1 MEKWLIG
8 AIVITVGVALVLLQG
23 RSIKRR
29 ALRHMQGRRRLSGNE
44 FGEQFFTSDRVA
56 IATRLRQILSRHIE
70 LDLSQLYPDDKLVE
84 DIRMDSLD
92 SLSTI
97 EFVADAETEF
107 DISIPDSV
115 AEQMRTLRDVVD
127 YIAAHSPK
135 ATTYPSIR
143 EGRTRRALNRII
155 RLDQGGRQ

>member
-8 AIVITVGVALVLLQG
+8 VVVVTVVVALALFQG

-29 ALRHMQGRRRLSGNE
+29 ALRYMQGRRRLSDNE
-44 FGEQFFTSDRVA
+44 FGEQFFASDRVA
-56 IATRLRQILSRHIE
+56 IAARLRQILSRHIQ
-70 LDLSQLYPDDKLVE
+70 LDVSQIHPDDKLVE
-84 DIRMDSLD
+84 DIRMESLD

-97 EFVADAETEF
+97 EFVTEAEKEF
-107 DISIPDSV
+107 GISIPDSV

-135 ATTYPSIR
+135 TT
-143 EGRTRRALNRII
+143 A
-155 RLDQGGRQ
+155 